1 MFKLIAW
8 GQMVEAHPNVHKTWL
23 STKLDS
29 IWLMGHFTSVVSMN
43 IFVQYNIKEVEN
55 DLQTALMSPY
65 IYINSVN
72 ISIRSVSIP
81 DGKVQMTELKRC
93 ALSSIMY

>member
-8 GQMVEAHPNVHKTWL
+8 VQMVEAHPNAHKTWL

-29 IWLMGHFTSVVSMN
+29 IWLMEHVTSVASMN

-55 DLQTALMSPY
+55 DLQIAL
-65 IYINSVN
+65 ICILV
-72 ISIRSVSIP
+72 SISVS
-81 DGKVQMTELKRC
+81 DQYQYQTERSK
-93 ALSSIMY
+93 